1 MKAGM
6 MKAGIPK
13 QREISPY
20 DSRAPSDPQAF
31 LECPAS
37 VFDLTGAQ
45 VGDKTL
51 VGRTGIEIAEESH
64 ADKKR
69 NTQKDKP
76 GNKSR
81 LVINDTVESDCFGEC
96 LAFTFRFFLCH

>member
-6 MKAGIPK
+6 IKAGIPK

-31 LECPAS
+31 WN
-37 VFDLTGAQ
+37 VLTGAQ

-51 VGRTGIEIAEESH
+51 VGRTGIEIAKESH